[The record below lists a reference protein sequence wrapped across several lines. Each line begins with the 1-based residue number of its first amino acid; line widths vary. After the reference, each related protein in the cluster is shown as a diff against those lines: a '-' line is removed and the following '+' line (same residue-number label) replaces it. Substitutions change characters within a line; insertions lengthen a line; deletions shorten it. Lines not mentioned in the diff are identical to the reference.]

1 MHLRK
6 SLTKVKVCS
15 VSNFYT
21 EEKKRE
27 LENSNV
33 KIGNSLS
40 YFLAGKFLG
49 AIELVKKSFQRVF
62 ENQVN
67 LQ

>member
-40 YFLAGKFLG
+40 YYFAGNFLW
-49 AIELVKKSFQRVF
+49 AIELLKKSFQRAF
-62 ENQVN
+62 GIG
-67 LQ
+67 

>member
-40 YFLAGKFLG
+40 YFLAGNFLG
-49 AIELVKKSFQRVF
+49 AIELLK
-62 ENQVN
+62 N
-67 LQ
+67 LSKERLRIR

>member
-1 MHLRK
+1 MSLRK
-6 SLTKVKVCS
+6 IFTKVKVCS

-33 KIGNSLS
+33 KIGSYLS
-40 YFLAGKFLG
+40 YYFAGKFLW
-49 AIELVKKSFQRVF
+49 AIELLKKS
-62 ENQVN
+62 